1 MGWQIGIYNPN
12 RSTLLRT
19 LTPEAPGG
27 LDAGFEWQRGPHGDC
42 INLQLAGRND
52 TLGIPPRAVVTLTV
66 DGVPQF
72 HGVVPDAPSL
82 GSQDAET
89 VLVAGGVEALR
100 VTLMDGTVYR
110 NQGVYSIARD
120 ILSRLCPPALAY
132 DATQIGDGSGT
143 DAGPTLD
150 TFYSPTAP
158 LAPNGQQKGVLQAL
172 AESAKV
178 PWGVDAQGRVFL
190 GRPAAAPLA
199 VAYAGQPWRRLP
211 SQGREAVTEVVL
223 RIVSAPSAGS
233 LNASTIVGETEGR
246 PYLPATISA
255 TATHPA
261 HGTYNAQRSLESPPG
276 VGLTTET
283 TAGTITGVQ
292 MDTAPAV
299 DGDPATGTTAT
310 GPRPGIVIANTTDRV
325 IGLRLRYKFAPVD
338 GAFGVVV
345 IGHTTADVAYQSSV
359 SWGLPES
366 PGTREMV
373 FIAPPSA
380 EVVLGG
386 WVFSQA
392 QAYVIGPDGSTDPAD
407 FVVYDMALIV
417 VNEAAAQRTAESYL
431 QVPYASPAE
440 LTLPGLI
447 PPSPTVSVTGSP
459 DGDVTAD
466 AGLYVYKISAGD
478 GRQTLVRLGSTGQDQ
493 TVRALKWAVRQ

>member
-1 MGWQIGIYNPN
+1 MGWEVKVYSPN

-27 LDAGFEWQRGPHGDC
+27 LDAGTEWQLDPHGGTA
-42 INLQLAGRND
+42 NLQLFGRND

-72 HGVVPDAPSL
+72 HGIVPDAPSL
-82 GSQDAET
+82 GSPDAET

-100 VTLMDGTVYR
+100 VTLMDGAVYR
-110 NQGVYSIARD
+110 NQGVYQIARD
-120 ILSRLCPPALAY
+120 ILSRLCPPALVY

-143 DAGPTLD
+143 DAGPVLD

-158 LAPNGQQKGVLQAL
+158 LAPDGSQKGVLQAL

-211 SQGREAVTEVVL
+211 SQGREAVTEAVL
-223 RIVSAPSAGS
+223 RVVSAPSVPDGGS
-233 LNASTIVGETEGR
+233 ARYAFV
-246 PYLPATISA
+246 PATIATVATHATHSTLRAQRAVEPPAGVGLIAQSVPAGTSLSSDYDGTPVMDDSSA
-255 TATHPA
+255 TYVTVDL
-261 HGTYNAQRSLESPPG
+261 TNTQRGLGVYSAPGRIVGVEFDYALPSTQESPPDPFG
-276 VGLTTET
+276 WSMNFATLD
-283 TAGTITGVQ
+283 GT
-292 MDTAPAV
+292 
-299 DGDPATGTTAT
+299 
-310 GPRPGIVIANTTDRV
+310 
-325 IGLRLRYKFAPVD
+325 
-338 GAFGVVV
+338 AFGVLPVTTGIRTMRV
-345 IGHTTADVAYQSSV
+345 ILPPGAGLGALPGSWTADFRIGALLAV
-359 SWGLPES
+359 SP
-366 PGTREMV
+366 T
-373 FIAPPSA
+373 PST
-380 EVVLGG
+380 VL
-386 WVFSQA
+386 
-392 QAYVIGPDGSTDPAD
+392 YVYRVRFLVID
-407 FVVYDMALIV
+407 
-417 VNEAAAQRTAESYL
+417 EAAALRTAESYL

-466 AGLYVYKISAGD
+466 AGLYVYKIAGND

-493 TVRALKWAVRQ
+493 TVRALKWAVRS